1 MQGAA
6 FFLEKKTTTDM
17 NFIKQIERIKKMHE
31 LIRSEKTGKPD
42 DFAQMLHL
50 SRRQLYNELE
60 YIKNLNASV
69 KYCKKKESFYY
80 AVPFELE
87 LKYSLTTIID
97 DESKEIFGG
106 FNFCA
111 SLLHGTLFTLL

>member
-6 FFLEKKTTTDM
+6 FFLQKKTTTDM

-31 LIRSEKTGKPD
+31 LIRSEKTGTPE

-60 YIKNLNASV
+60 HIKNLNA
-69 KYCKKKESFYY
+69 
-80 AVPFELE
+80 
-87 LKYSLTTIID
+87 TIKHCCPI
-97 DESKEIFGG
+97 KII
-106 FNFCA
+106 
-111 SLLHGTLFTLL
+111 GTLFFLYFTRLDEVLT

>member
-31 LIRSEKTGKPD
+31 LIRSEKTGTPE

-60 YIKNLNASV
+60 HIKNLNATI
-69 KYCKKKESFYY
+69 KHCCPPIYY
-80 AVPFELE
+80 
-87 LKYSLTTIID
+87 
-97 DESKEIFGG
+97 
-106 FNFCA
+106 
-111 SLLHGTLFTLL
+111 